1 MNTLLK
7 KAGIPQLHCKS
18 LPGGAA
24 PASFLYEARLPGEAV
39 NSNYQLGVPRVDV
52 EKLWQQVN
60 DLAPTGGL
68 RG

>member
-24 PASFLYEARLPGEAV
+24 PASFLYEARLTGEAV
-39 NSNYQLGVPRVDV
+39 NSNYQLGVPRVEV
-52 EKLWQQVN
+52 EKLWKKVN
-60 DLAPTGGL
+60 RMGA
-68 RG
+68 